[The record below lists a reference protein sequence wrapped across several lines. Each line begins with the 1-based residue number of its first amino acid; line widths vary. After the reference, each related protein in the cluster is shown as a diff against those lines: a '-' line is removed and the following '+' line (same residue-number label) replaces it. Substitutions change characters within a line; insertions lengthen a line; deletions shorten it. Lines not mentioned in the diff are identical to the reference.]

1 MPDAAPPRKKSMLYV
16 QLIALVLLAFGIA
29 VLPTLFSSA
38 PAYARP
44 WPQVLLTTAVIALVI
59 FGLGRLAPGLNKV
72 LTVLLVLG
80 ALLVPGIIIGLRV
93 VTWGEQ
99 ASARG
104 EVRDALDAAMTP
116 GHVEKLAAYVLEP
129 SGPTHGL
136 APTPED
142 IARLHAY
149 AVGLPPEELKRHR
162 VAQRLLKGLEIR
174 PTDSRSSQI
183 PDESLE
189 ALSRLYVA
197 LQGRTGL
204 DPETLP
210 LDSRHRA
217 RIATRVAEV
226 GLVGWRG
233 EIKAEHPAYE
243 VLGTFFYK
251 ESVKELFPQPLGPGE
266 QVVSRTLGSLPLYM
280 LLRNGALVQPEAGQ
294 APVEDPYGFGV
305 SRMQET
311 KELLAVMK
319 ALHIDFTEEE
329 LRDEDLR
336 AYLQR
341 LQAL

>member
-1 MPDAAPPRKKSMLYV
+1 MLYV

-104 EVRDALDAAMTP
+104 DVRSAMDTAMTP

-149 AVGLPPEELKRHR
+149 AVGLSPEELKRHR
-162 VAQRLLKGLEIR
+162 VVEHLLKGLELR
-174 PTDSRSSQI
+174 PSDSRSSQL

-197 LQGRTGL
+197 LQARTGL

-217 RIATRVAEV
+217 RIATRVAKV

-243 VLGTFFYK
+243 ALGTFFYK
-251 ESVKELFPQPLGPGE
+251 VSIEELFPQPLGPDE
-266 QVVSRTLGSLPLYM
+266 RVVSRTLGSLPLYM
-280 LLRNGALVQPEAGQ
+280 LLKSGALVRPEAGQ
-294 APVEDPYGFGV
+294 APVEDPYGFGL
-305 SRMQET
+305 SRRQEE

-319 ALHIDFTEEE
+319 ALHLDFTEEE

-341 LQAL
+341 LQSL